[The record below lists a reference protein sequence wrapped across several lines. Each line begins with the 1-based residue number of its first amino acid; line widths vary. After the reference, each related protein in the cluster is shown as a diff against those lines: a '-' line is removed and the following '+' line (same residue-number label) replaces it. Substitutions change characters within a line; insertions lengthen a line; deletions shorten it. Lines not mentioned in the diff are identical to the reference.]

1 MAKVLINLDC
11 SVRGLKANWE
21 AGWAA
26 RLTGLR
32 NAFSRKFEF
41 GAAKFRGAAI
51 FVEITAA
58 VAQTGM

>member
-1 MAKVLINLDC
+1 MAKVLINLDY

-41 GAAKFRGAAI
+41 GPAPDI
-51 FVEITAA
+51 ELPEPNQV
-58 VAQTGM
+58 Q

>member
-41 GAAKFRGAAI
+41 GPRALLDSVDVRIA
-51 FVEITAA
+51 
-58 VAQTGM
+58 